1 MMRDDLNCMMTFR
14 RNLIRL
20 SVTFVVTFAFVW
32 KGNADTAKTPDKAND
47 PAKPTKPAA
56 NDKPTLSSE
65 ESEPSAKSSTPA
77 TRRDPFLVPTKMIR
91 PPKLP
96 KPIPTPK
103 PEPKS
108 LPAPSIDDRM
118 SDHKKLL
125 RDYYEGRNA
134 EPGKLAPYLID
145 ELSVT
150 GIFQNDVGYGA
161 FVVESITQKQQTFFA
176 RTGWKTYDGYIKEIL
191 PTGVKFMKTVRL
203 DNGTVRQTEEFRA
216 LPIANAK

>member
-1 MMRDDLNCMMTFR
+1 MMSDDQTRMITFR
-14 RNLIRL
+14 RNLIRV

-32 KGNADTAKTPDKAND
+32 KGNADTTKTPTNGNE

-65 ESEPSAKSSTPA
+65 ESDSSGKSATSA
-77 TRRDPFLVPTKMIR
+77 TRRDPFLVPAKLIR
-91 PPKLP
+91 IPKIP
-96 KPIPTPK
+96 KPVPPPK
-103 PEPKS
+103 PEPKPIS
-108 LPAPSIDDRM
+108 APSIDNRM

-145 ELSVT
+145 ELAVT
-150 GIFQNDVGYGA
+150 GVFQNEDGYGA

-191 PTGVKFMKTVRL
+191 PTGVKFIKIVRL

-216 LPIANAK
+216 LPAANAK

>member
-1 MMRDDLNCMMTFR
+1 MMSDELNRMMIFR
-14 RNLIRL
+14 RNLIRV

-32 KGNADTAKTPDKAND
+32 KGNADTTKPTNNGNET
-47 PAKPTKPAA
+47 AKPTKAA

-65 ESEPSAKSSTPA
+65 DNESSGKSATTT
-77 TRRDPFLVPTKMIR
+77 TRRDPFLVPAKMVRI
-91 PPKLP
+91 PKIP
-96 KPIPTPK
+96 KPVPPPK
-103 PEPKS
+103 PEPKA
-108 LPAPSIDDRM
+108 LPAPSIDNRM

-125 RDYYEGRNA
+125 RDYYEGRHS

-150 GIFQNDVGYGA
+150 GIFQNDGSYGA

-191 PTGVKFMKTVRL
+191 PTGVKFIKIVRL

-216 LPIANAK
+216 LPAANAK

>member
-1 MMRDDLNCMMTFR
+1 MISDDLNRMMTLR

-20 SVTFVVTFAFVW
+20 SVTFIVTFAFVW
-32 KGNADTAKTPDKAND
+32 KGNADLAKTPNNGND

-56 NDKPTLSSE
+56 NDKPTVASE
-65 ESEPSAKSSTPA
+65 EGDSTGKSVTPA
-77 TRRDPFLVPTKMIR
+77 TRRDPFLVPAKLIR
-91 PPKLP
+91 VPKIP
-96 KPIPTPK
+96 KPVPLPK
-103 PEPKS
+103 PEPKP

-125 RDYYEGRNA
+125 RDYYAGRNS

-150 GIFQNDVGYGA
+150 GIFQNEEGYGA

-191 PTGVKFMKTVRL
+191 PTGVKFVKTVRL
-203 DNGTVRQTEEFRA
+203 DNGIVRQTEEFRA
-216 LPIANAK
+216 LPAATAK